1 MDFLRTLFKGGEIN
15 LNKDIE
21 KKENLNEIV
30 NENVNENK
38 NKNENK
44 NENLNKIVN
53 ENVNENKN
61 KNLNKNK
68 NEKKE
73 NNNEVNEITKNV
85 NEINKGINKVEN
97 KNSLPVEEIKNMN
110 EEIKNINKKNNSNI
124 PLIKDIHV
132 NKDRLF
138 DEIGILDPEGK
149 NINPLTGEAY
159 KNLYIDIE
167 NRPASYAGYAEN
179 PKGGWSKL
187 PTYKERKKV
196 IETLYKNQCILLTA
210 GTGSGKTVL
219 TPKFLL
225 HVLNYQ
231 GKIAI
236 TIPRKVPTKGAAIYA
251 AKTLDVVLGEQVGY
265 SVKGDKKSS
274 SKTKLLYTTDGTIL
288 AKLNGFDPLL
298 EEFDSLI
305 IDEAHERNPNIDQIL
320 LLIKKVLRARPKF
333 KLVIM
338 SATINPETFINYYKE
353 FNIKYIE
360 LPQGSY
366 FPVEPIFLK
375 TPINNLRDNQIN
387 GKVYIEK
394 AAEIIW
400 KEIIEPEKEG
410 DILVLI
416 PSPGEGVQICQ
427 GIDNYIKRAKKNKEI
442 KPFCITL
449 EAASGRRK
457 FGEGTQQNYAIGTK
471 DYKNLNSTYTRRII
485 TASEVAESS
494 VTFDGDPINFVIDT
508 GLANINKYYPLTE
521 IDALEKRYIAKAN
534 QMQRR
539 GRTGRKGP
547 GICYNLFTEKE
558 YENFLDYPIPKIV
571 NESCE
576 EIVLNLLS
584 KPFITHVDL
593 PFIYP
598 KKISNV
604 ETETESLNSYLSKLI
619 TQIPVENVVTA
630 IKRLFLIKAISITG
644 KKGFITNLG
653 KIISGFS
660 RDSISPEKATAI
672 IHSYN
677 YKCSDEVI
685 NIMALLTSVEDRFDK
700 IFTSF
705 KSKVKNKNSKEFK
718 EEKEH
723 YDKTLKKLSSSY
735 GDHISLYKIMKTYK
749 EKNYFIKR
757 ERGREVLESK
767 GIGEGTEWAK
777 NNFVNA
783 KKLKKAIDISK
794 DLKRPFAK
802 AISQYKR
809 ENPDKSY
816 IYRDTEPV
824 IHDKIEDNIM
834 QAITEGFIGNIAQK
848 VGRNY
853 TSCFPIEKSVAQ
865 IDRASLFN
873 NVSVKPSTGLYN
885 SLIGI
890 FGSKKFQ
897 VFSKVP
903 TKVVSTLR
911 NDNKTILKLCK
922 KERPSSHSKFKKFKS
937 SKKKY
942 SKKRFRRS

>member
-1 MDFLRTLFKGGEIN
+1 MDFLRTLFKGGKIN

-21 KKENLNEIV
+21 KTV
-30 NENVNENK
+30 NSYENK
-38 NKNENK
+38 LNNKE
-44 NENLNKIVN
+44 
-53 ENVNENKN
+53 
-61 KNLNKNK
+61 
-68 NEKKE
+68 E
-73 NNNEVNEITKNV
+73 NNTTEENNKEVKEENNTTEENNKEVKEENNTTEENNKEVKEITKNI
-85 NEINKGINKVEN
+85 NEINKGINKEEN
-97 KNSLPVEEIKNMN
+97 KNSLSVEEIKNMN
-110 EEIKNINKKNNSNI
+110 EDIKNINKKNNSNI

-149 NINPLTGEAY
+149 NINPLTGESY
-159 KNLYIDIE
+159 KNLYTEIE
-167 NRPASYAGYAEN
+167 DRPATYAEYAEN
-179 PKGGWSKL
+179 PKGGWTKL

-196 IETLYKNQCILLTA
+196 IETLYNNQCVLLTA

-225 HVLNYQ
+225 HLLNYQ

-236 TIPRKVPTKGAAIYA
+236 TVPRRVPTIGAAVYA

-265 SVKGDKKSS
+265 SVMGNKKLS

-298 EEFDSLI
+298 EEFDALI

-320 LLIKKVLRARPKF
+320 LLIKKVLKARPEF
-333 KLVIM
+333 KLIIM
-338 SATINPETFINYYKE
+338 SATINPEIFINYYKE
-353 FNIKYIE
+353 FDMKYIE

-375 TPINNLRDNQIN
+375 NPINLVKNNQITN
-387 GKVYIEK
+387 KLYIEK

-416 PSPGEGVQICQ
+416 PSPGEGQKICQ
-427 GIDNYIKRAKKNKEI
+427 GIDTYIKNAKKEKEI

-449 EAASGRRK
+449 DAASGRRN

-521 IDALEKRYIAKAN
+521 INALEKRYIAKAN

-539 GRTGRKGP
+539 GRTGRKAP
-547 GICYNLFTEKE
+547 GICYTLFTEKE
-558 YENFLDYPIPKIV
+558 YENFLDYPVPKIV
-571 NESCE
+571 NENCE

-584 KPFITHVDL
+584 KPFITHIDL
-593 PFIYP
+593 PFTYP
-598 KKISNV
+598 KKTSKK

-619 TQIPVENVVTA
+619 TQIPVENVITA
-630 IKRLFLIKAISITG
+630 IKRLFLIKAIRITR
-644 KKGFITNLG
+644 KEGFITEFG
-653 KIISGFS
+653 KMITKFS
-660 RDSISPEKATAI
+660 RDSISPEKAAAI
-672 IHSYN
+672 IQSYN
-677 YKCSDEVI
+677 YRCSNEVI

-700 IFTSF
+700 IFVPF
-705 KSKVKNKNSKEFK
+705 KSKVKDRKSNKFK
-718 EEKEH
+718 EEKNH
-723 YDKTLKKLSSSY
+723 YDKTLKKLSSPY

-749 EKNYFIKR
+749 EKNYVVSR

-767 GIGEGTEWAK
+767 GTGEGTMWARD
-777 NNFVNA
+777 NFINA
-783 KKLKKAIDISK
+783 RKLKQAIDLSK
-794 DLKRPFAK
+794 NLKRPFA
-802 AISQYKR
+802 ISVSQYKR

-816 IYRDTEPV
+816 IYRDTEPF

-834 QAITEGFIGNIAQK
+834 QSITEGFIGNIAQK
-848 VGRNY
+848 TGRMY

-865 IDRASLFN
+865 IDRTSLFN
-873 NVSVKPSTGLYN
+873 NSSVKPSTCLYN

-890 FGSKKFQ
+890 FGAKKFQ
-897 VFSKVP
+897 VFSKIP
-903 TKVVSTLR
+903 IKVISSLR
-911 NDNKTILKLCK
+911 EDNKTILKKCK
-922 KERPSSHSKFKKFKS
+922 KEKFSYKKSFKKKI
-937 SKKKY
+937 
-942 SKKRFRRS
+942 